1 MIELISG
8 FLEND
13 IAYVISDGVYLDV
26 SRVPDY
32 GLLAG
37 QPLDSLR
44 AGDRVEAVGE
54 KRSPLDFALWKNA
67 KPGSRVGPRPSAKAD
82 PAGTP
87 NAS

>member
-54 KRSPLDFALWKNA
+54 KRSPLDSRCGRTPNR
-67 KPGSRVGPRPSAKAD
+67 GSRVGRALGEGD

>member
-54 KRSPLDFALWKNA
+54 KAFATRFRA
-67 KPGSRVGPRPSAKAD
+67 VEERQTGEPSWPAPFAKAD